1 MATPG
6 HPLDGNP
13 EDEDEGALLVS
24 EFPPPPPYYRFASTP
39 GALSPP
45 PVPNDAL
52 AAAAKKAAAIAAKAK
67 AVAEKARTDAVGEQE
82 IAAASGDGA
91 IGVSAEQVADGEGD
105 EGDVVAVF
113 GEIVEDPLLVQVEDE
128 CEDPNVIRQ
137 NISRLNRD
145 VLQGFVSLVKELVHR
160 PQENKKCRDELSHNI
175 FLMLQE
181 CNKFREHQAR
191 ELLIELL
198 ENQLSKR
205 QEALDEIKEEVGKA
219 DYALDEIRQISS
231 IAASDGGMRMQA

>member
-1 MATPG
+1 MSAPG
-6 HPLDGNP
+6 HPLINGNT

-24 EFPPPPPYYRFASTP
+24 EFPPPPPYYRLASSS
-39 GALSPP
+39 GALAPP
-45 PVPNDAL
+45 PVPSEAL
-52 AAAAKKAAAIAAKAK
+52 AAAAKKAAAIAEKAK
-67 AVAEKARTDAVGEQE
+67 AVAEKARLEAVGGQE

-91 IGVSAEQVADGEGD
+91 VGVAAEQVVDGENN

-113 GEIVEDPLLVQVEDE
+113 GEIVEDPLLVRVEDE
-128 CEDPNVIRQ
+128 CEDPNVIRE

-145 VLQGFVSLVKELVHR
+145 VLHGFVSLVKELVHR

-198 ENQLSKR
+198 EIQLSER
-205 QEALDEIKEEVGKA
+205 QK
-219 DYALDEIRQISS
+219 ALDEIREKVRR
-231 IAASDGGMRMQA
+231 ADDALEGMNQLMETE